1 MAQLQISSSSRSNR
15 NSKPK
20 VNGIGGG
27 KSNTSSSSI
36 SPSKRGC
43 CLGCQFVLGVSS
55 RKKPSSGKFSWR
67 KETVESTIGGT
78 IGRYRR
84 YEEKKQL
91 TAREKARKRST
102 YEDEKRATVVT
113 RQFTQRKQG
122 LYRCSPRPF
131 KTGISGSSTNT
142 KEISSDAAVSYF
154 PRHHSSRCAASCPR
168 VGKHFPCDMPHTA
181 GTLV

>member
-15 NSKPK
+15 NTKPN
-20 VNGIGGG
+20 VNGIEGG
-27 KSNTSSSSI
+27 KSNTSSSTI

-84 YEEKKQL
+84 YQERKATDRQRESAKKEHL
-91 TAREKARKRST
+91 
-102 YEDEKRATVVT
+102 
-113 RQFTQRKQG
+113 
-122 LYRCSPRPF
+122 
-131 KTGISGSSTNT
+131 
-142 KEISSDAAVSYF
+142 
-154 PRHHSSRCAASCPR
+154 
-168 VGKHFPCDMPHTA
+168 
-181 GTLV
+181 